1 MIGHTGFDVAPAFA
15 AALTLALVLAGCADV
30 PVADEEE
37 IAWSDSWFSCD
48 SRFQCIVVQDGFCN
62 LVAVN
67 RRSAIVYQDWS
78 RQQVVRVGERV
89 PCQRMDPNLPAPVA
103 RCASGKCVYPIGGS
117 PDTTDRR

>member
-1 MIGHTGFDVAPAFA
+1 MIGRSAIDVPSGFAVAGLCA
-15 AALTLALVLAGCADV
+15 VMLAGCADV
-30 PVADEEE
+30 PVAEDEE
-37 IAWSDSWFSCD
+37 IVFSDSWFSCD

-103 RCASGKCVYPIGGS
+103 RCASGKCVYPIGGR
-117 PDTTDRR
+117 PDATGER